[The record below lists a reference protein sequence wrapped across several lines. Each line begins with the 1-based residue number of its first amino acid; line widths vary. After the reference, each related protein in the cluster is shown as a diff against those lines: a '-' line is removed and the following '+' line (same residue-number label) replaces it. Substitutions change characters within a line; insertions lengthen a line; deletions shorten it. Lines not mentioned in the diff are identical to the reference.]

1 MAAALAELPLPQVLR
16 YPLATPVGR
25 YRAVAED
32 GASVRLGDVIALRGH
47 GPPGG
52 PSQPLERL
60 CAAAAGRVE
69 ATATAL
75 LLHPEAAAH
84 AGAARRVTA
93 PGLIERIQE
102 AGIVGL
108 GGAGYPTHLK
118 LSQAREHGVQTLIV
132 NAVECEAGVNADRAV
147 LRCHADDV
155 LAGIEVVA
163 GWLGGPRVI
172 LAVGAPLDAEL
183 DVPVAVAPGPY
194 PAGWER
200 ALIRRLL
207 GVEAPP
213 DGYPTDVGALVLN
226 VATVF
231 AIARAWRQG
240 EPLTRRVV
248 TVGAREC
255 WVRVGHPV
263 AALPLPPGAYTV
275 GGPVTGW
282 RAEAGAAV
290 TKTTRAVTPRPVVA
304 QSPCIRCGWC
314 ASACPRGLLP
324 QELLR
329 GIQAGNWRQTARLS
343 VDDCIECGACDV
355 ACPSNLPLL
364 AAIRHAKGERLEAAR
379 RSAAAGLARTRF
391 EARNARRER
400 SAAATRSR
408 LAARLRAPREWLRP
422 PGVARQPQGPAHGG
436 GDAPPGA
443 DAPP

>member
-25 YRAVAED
+25 YRAVAQD
-32 GASVRLGDVIALRGH
+32 GARVRLGDVIALRGDGSH
-47 GPPGG
+47 GG
-52 PSQPLERL
+52 PAEPLELLR
-60 CAAAAGRVE
+60 AAAAGRVE
-69 ATATAL
+69 ATPTAL
-75 LLHPEAAAH
+75 LLHAEAD

-93 PGLIERIQE
+93 PGLVERVQE

-118 LSQAREHGVQTLIV
+118 LSQAREHGVGTLIV
-132 NAVECEAGVNADRAV
+132 NAVECEAGVNADRAL
-147 LRCHADDV
+147 LRCHAEDV

-163 GWLGGPRVI
+163 ECLGGPRVI
-172 LAVGAPLDAEL
+172 LAVGAPLDFEL
-183 DVPVAVAPGPY
+183 GVPVAVAPGPY

-200 ALIRRLL
+200 ALIQRLL
-207 GVEAPP
+207 GVQAPP

-263 AALPLPPGAYTV
+263 AALPLPPGAHTV

-282 RAEAGAAV
+282 LAEADAAV
-290 TKTTRAVTPRPVVA
+290 TKTTRAVTPRRA
-304 QSPCIRCGWC
+304 AAESPCIRCGWC

-329 GIQAGNWRQTARLS
+329 GIEAGNWRQTGRLR

-355 ACPSNLPLL
+355 ACPSHLPLL

-379 RSAAAGLARTRF
+379 RSAAASLARTRF
-391 EARNARRER
+391 EARNARMER
-400 SAAATRSR
+400 GAAATRAR
-408 LAARLRAPREWLRP
+408 LAARLRAPRDWLRP
-422 PGVARQPQGPAHGG
+422 AGSEQQQPGDADGG
-436 GDAPPGA
+436 GDGPPGA